1 MTVTFLMIARIPEG
15 GLGAFDAYEK
25 SVLPLLACH
34 GGWLDR
40 RVRSVDGR
48 TEVHLISFESRDGF
62 LAYRDDPRRRAA
74 APDFAAS
81 GVQTEL
87 LDVVDLLKDGSD
99 GADSG

>member
-1 MTVTFLMIARIPEG
+1 MTVTFLMIARIPDG
-15 GLGAFDAYEK
+15 GLGAFDAYEE

-48 TEVHLISFESRDGF
+48 TEAHLISFESQDGF
-62 LAYRDDPRRRAA
+62 FAYRDDPRRRAA

-81 GVQTEL
+81 GVHAEL
-87 LDVVDLLKDGSD
+87 LEVVDLLRHGSD
-99 GADSG
+99 G